1 MNYLTDLLCGA
12 SKSFVLQLNGKRICI
27 LCYQANN
34 SSRIIQVPDA
44 ASIIP
49 ITNW

>member
-27 LCYQANN
+27 LFYKAGNC
-34 SSRIIQVPDA
+34 SRIIQVHNKT
-44 ASIIP
+44 SIIS
-49 ITNW
+49 IANW

>member
-27 LCYQANN
+27 LFYKAGNC
-34 SSRIIQVPDA
+34 SRIIQVPDA